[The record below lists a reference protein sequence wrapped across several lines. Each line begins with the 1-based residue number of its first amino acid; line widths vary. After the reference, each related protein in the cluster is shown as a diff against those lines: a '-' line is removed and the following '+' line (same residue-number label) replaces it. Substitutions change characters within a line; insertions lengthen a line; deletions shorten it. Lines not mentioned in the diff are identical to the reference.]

1 MFRRF
6 SNSWELVKA
15 SADVLR
21 ADKELLVF
29 PVVSAVL
36 VLITTI
42 SFLVPLALTSSDSG
56 DAMTAASYVVGF
68 FFYLCSYFVVFFCN
82 SALVGAALI
91 RLRGGDPTVKD
102 GFRIALEH
110 IGPIFGYALIAATV
124 GMILKALQERAGVL
138 GKVVVFFLGAAWNI
152 ASFLVVPVLVT
163 EQIGPIGAVKRSV
176 ELLKKTWGEQVIGHA
191 GVGLIFGLL
200 IFGVILLGIP
210 LIFLAASTQS
220 VGAIVTV
227 VSIVVLAV
235 VVLSVINAAL
245 SGIYTA
251 AVYRY
256 AAEGDVG
263 HTFNP
268 EFVKGAFRPKD

>member
-29 PVVSAVL
+29 PIVSAVL
-36 VLITTI
+36 VLITTV
-42 SFLVPLALTSSDSG
+42 SFLVPMALVSG
-56 DAMTAASYVVGF
+56 DSDGMSALSYVVGF
-68 FFYLCSYFVVFFCN
+68 MFYLCSYFVIFFCN

-91 RLRGGDPTVKD
+91 RLRGGDPTVRD
-102 GFRIALEH
+102 GFTIALEH
-110 IGPIFGYALIAATV
+110 IGPIFGYALISATV
-124 GMILKALQERAGVL
+124 GMILKALQERAGFL
-138 GKVVVFFLGAAWNI
+138 GKIVVSLLGAAWNI

-163 EQIGPIGAVKRSV
+163 EKIGPVQAVKRSV
-176 ELLKKTWGEQVIGHA
+176 ELLKKTWGEQVIGNA
-191 GVGLIFGLL
+191 GVGFVFSLL
-200 IFGVILLGIP
+200 ITGVILVSLP
-210 LIFLAASTQS
+210 LFFIAVNMHSMP
-220 VGAIVTV
+220 AIVIVGGLVVLTV
-227 VSIVVLAV
+227 VVLAV
-235 VVLSVINAAL
+235 VNAAL

-268 EFVKGAFRPKD
+268 EMVRGAFRSKD